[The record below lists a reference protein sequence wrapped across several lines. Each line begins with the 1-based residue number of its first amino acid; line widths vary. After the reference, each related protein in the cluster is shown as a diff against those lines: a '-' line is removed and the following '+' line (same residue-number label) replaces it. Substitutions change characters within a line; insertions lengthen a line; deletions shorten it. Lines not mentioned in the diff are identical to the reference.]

1 MTVTLKAR
9 TAAVVLA
16 LFCILAGLALG
27 QLTQAESAGSSGGA
41 RQLNAIAQKLGE
53 TNRQLAAANRQ
64 LLAIGKQLGGS
75 SLTSIGDQLS
85 DINSHLGGGSILSID
100 YRLNQIQNS
109 SSGTCRAVK
118 GFGC

>member
-9 TAAVVLA
+9 TAAVFLA
-16 LFCILAGLALG
+16 IFCILAGLALG
-27 QLTQAESAGSSGGA
+27 QLTQAESAASGDA
-41 RQLNAIAQKLGE
+41 RQLNAIAQKLGA
-53 TNRQLAAANRQ
+53 TNRQLVAANRQ
-64 LLAIGKQLGGS
+64 LVAIGKQLGGS
-75 SLTSIGDQLS
+75 SLTSIGDQLG

-109 SSGTCRAVK
+109 SAGTCRAVK